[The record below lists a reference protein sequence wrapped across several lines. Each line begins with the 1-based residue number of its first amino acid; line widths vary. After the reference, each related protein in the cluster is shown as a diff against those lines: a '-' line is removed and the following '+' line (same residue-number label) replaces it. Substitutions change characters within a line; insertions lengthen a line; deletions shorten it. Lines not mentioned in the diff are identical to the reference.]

1 MGWFA
6 PFLRLCNLELACA
19 FLIWRMPS
27 HGLKPNWKWICQ
39 INWLEIDIA
48 RGLSRILGQLNFF
61 TVAYAVVLGVCQWLG
76 HRQNRVPNPWGLFG
90 ECPIGFL
97 GDSFALAALHR
108 FYCGFCIFCH
118 SEWWLELMAVS
129 RRPKVALNC
138 VGDLAM
144 GLSEDSIW
152 RLLAFG
158 L

>member
-6 PFLRLCNLELACA
+6 PFFRLCNLELACA

-27 HGLKPNWKWICQ
+27 HGLKPNWKWIGQ

-97 GDSFALAALHR
+97 GIVLPWLLCSAFTVVFAFFVIPNDDSNWWQCPDAQKSPLTVW
-108 FYCGFCIFCH
+108 GSCH
-118 SEWWLELMAVS
+118 GIV
-129 RRPKVALNC
+129 
-138 VGDLAM
+138 
-144 GLSEDSIW
+144 W
-152 RLLAFG
+152 RFG
-158 L
+158 LALFGI